1 MFQYIYT
8 STETQ
13 EFSAADLKKL
23 LLRAR
28 LRNHE
33 ANVTGILVYH
43 DGNFLQAL
51 EGDET
56 AVRAIFSRI
65 EKDPRH
71 AEVRILHSNGSLGK
85 RRLFGDWSM
94 AFADAHDAPLLL
106 NGFIDLKNGV
116 SLSALNETRALEIL
130 KACVND
136 PLQLSA

>member
-1 MFQYIYT
+1 MFQFIYA
-8 STETQ
+8 STEKQ
-13 EFSAADLKKL
+13 EFAAADLKKL

-33 ANVTGILVYH
+33 SNVTGILVYH
-43 DGNFLQAL
+43 ECNFLQAL

-56 AVRAIFSRI
+56 AVRTIYSRI
-65 EKDPRH
+65 ENDARH
-71 AEVRILHSNGSLGK
+71 GDIRVLHSNGSLGK

-106 NGFIDLKNGV
+106 KGFIDLKNGV
-116 SLSALNETRALEIL
+116 SLSSLDEAGALEIL
-130 KACVND
+130 KACVK

>member
-1 MFQYIYT
+1 MFQIIYA
-8 STETQ
+8 SVGKQ

-33 ANVTGILVYH
+33 TNVTGILIYH
-43 DGNFLQAL
+43 EGNFLQAL

-65 EKDPRH
+65 ENDARH
-71 AEVRILHSNGSLGK
+71 GDIRVLHSSGSLGK

-94 AFADAHDAPLLL
+94 AFTDTQDAPLLL
-106 NGFIDLKNGV
+106 NGFIDLRNGL
-116 SLSALNETRALEIL
+116 SLSSLDEARALEIL
-130 KACVND
+130 KACVKG